1 MRHIL
6 ADPLA
11 DHGPDTLWVYNSL
24 DCMALPEIWTSLA
37 ATMADLPYAQ
47 RAYSY
52 VRGMC
57 APALAMQL
65 RGVMVDEAERDRC
78 IARLEA
84 SLARLRL
91 ILSRM
96 SEAICGAP
104 LNPRSKPQ
112 LKDLF
117 YTAMGL
123 PPQYTGR
130 GDERRVTVNREALE
144 ALRYNL
150 YADAVITPLLL
161 HNDLEKLLQF
171 MRQRVDAE
179 GRFHA
184 NFNPAGTDTGR
195 WSSSKDAFGLGQN
208 LQNVTEEAR
217 RCFIATP
224 GLKLCQMDQAQ
235 AESRWVAWL
244 SRDPG
249 YIEAHASGDTHTYV
263 SRLIFP
269 HLPWTGELKQDKK
282 IATDTKAYRHL
293 SYRDLSK
300 RVQHGPLF
308 PEMEVLTPQ
317 GWASVATKP
326 PVIATWDCTGCVRL
340 EPVGWN
346 ESVADE
352 EIEITGRNV
361 NQVVSPDHRLPRWNN
376 GKLGEVLAGDIDK
389 LYGTWPVTGI
399 CAEGIDEPLARLRAA
414 SWGDGNI
421 EPAYKNSIRFSLKK
435 ERKKARLRELAT
447 AAGLRLWESNPDKNG
462 YSHFRVYGFTQKA
475 LGDELLAWNLASRLA
490 FLDELP
496 RWDGSVHNGQQ
507 RVFNTDLRGLDLIQ
521 AVAHMS
527 GKSVRINLHGKPE
540 LGGLQCY
547 QLTISDR
554 QATSWDSLRVRRR
567 PRRSAVFCPV
577 TTRGWVLC
585 RHKGAV
591 SVTGNSNYGG
601 SARFLAQVCR
611 IPAQDAITGQAAYF
625 RAFPGIQ
632 QTFWGEVAK
641 AVQTQGWIETPLGFR
656 RQFFGRV
663 WDTETLKS
671 AYAHVPQSTVGMTN
685 AIGIY
690 RVWDQL
696 RSAGVHV
703 LVNGHDSI
711 LFEYPPEREA
721 EIIPHAKRL
730 MEVSVPFE
738 GRLCTV
744 PVDVAVGWNW
754 GKVDPQHRYHADGNP
769 RGLREWKEAA

>member
-1 MRHIL
+1 MRRIL

-11 DHGPDTLWVYNSL
+11 DHGSDTLWVYNSL

-57 APALAMQL
+57 AVALAMQL
-65 RGVMVDEAERDRC
+65 RGIMVDEAERDRC

-84 SLARLRL
+84 SLARLRY

-112 LKDLF
+112 LKALF
-117 YTAMGL
+117 YDAMSL
-123 PPQYTGR
+123 PAQYTGR

-282 IATDTKAYRHL
+282 IATDTKAYRHMT
-293 SYRDLSK
+293 YRDLSK
-300 RVQHGPLF
+300 RIQHG
-308 PEMEVLTPQ
+308 T
-317 GWASVATKP
+317 
-326 PVIATWDCTGCVRL
+326 
-340 EPVGWN
+340 
-346 ESVADE
+346 
-352 EIEITGRNV
+352 
-361 NQVVSPDHRLPRWNN
+361 
-376 GKLGEVLAGDIDK
+376 
-389 LYGTWPVTGI
+389 
-399 CAEGIDEPLARLRAA
+399 
-414 SWGDGNI
+414 
-421 EPAYKNSIRFSLKK
+421 
-435 ERKKARLRELAT
+435 
-447 AAGLRLWESNPDKNG
+447 
-462 YSHFRVYGFTQKA
+462 
-475 LGDELLAWNLASRLA
+475 
-490 FLDELP
+490 
-496 RWDGSVHNGQQ
+496 
-507 RVFNTDLRGLDLIQ
+507 
-521 AVAHMS
+521 
-527 GKSVRINLHGKPE
+527 
-540 LGGLQCY
+540 
-547 QLTISDR
+547 
-554 QATSWDSLRVRRR
+554 
-567 PRRSAVFCPV
+567 
-577 TTRGWVLC
+577 
-585 RHKGAV
+585 
-591 SVTGNSNYGG
+591 NYGG

-730 MEVSVPFE
+730 MEVSVLFE